1 MGRGRSGASKGG
13 GGGGAK
19 IAEEEKIES
28 GTYKEFDDVPSGGW
42 TYAGDGEDVKR
53 FFEENSNVDEL
64 ISSMDSYTVNAFED
78 YWAPG
83 HFMSGQQYRGWD
95 GMSKLDQ
102 DLTRAMD
109 RVLDRGEL
117 KEGIVVR
124 RLSTAELVMG
134 AGKRTATL
142 EELQAMKGRVV
153 TSKGAMSTGAAA
165 QGLTIGSSK
174 EVEYAI
180 KIPGGERSR
189 GSGMWI
195 GDTRINGHGTR
206 QREYLINRDTS
217 FKVGDTTYD
226 RKRGVYVVELLYA
239 GLGEH
244 DYGAGGHGRYRKRR

>member
-28 GTYKEFDDVPSGGW
+28 GTYKEFEDVPSGGW
-42 TYAGDGEDVKR
+42 TYAGDGEDVAK
-53 FFEENSNVDEL
+53 FFEDNSNVDEL
-64 ISSMDSYTVNAFED
+64 ITSMDSYTIRAFDD

-83 HFMSGQQYRGWD
+83 HFMSGQQYDGWD
-95 GMSKLDQ
+95 GMDKFDQ

-142 EELQAMKGRVV
+142 EELQAMKGRTI
-153 TSKGAMSTGAAA
+153 TSKGAMSTAAA
-165 QGLTIGSSK
+165 ATGLTIGSTSK
-174 EVEYAI
+174 EVEYVI

-195 GDTRINGHGTR
+195 GDKRINFHGTR
-206 QREYLINRDTS
+206 QREYVVNRDTW
-217 FKVGDTTYD
+217 FKVGDTKYNKKEVSL
-226 RKRGVYVVELLYA
+226 R
-239 GLGEH
+239 
-244 DYGAGGHGRYRKRR
+244 